1 MPRSAI
7 SEKTRILV
15 ARMFPLSEQPTVVD
29 LLETRCGADLPLIS
43 ADMSPLLERVHLAVL
58 KLADGSLP
66 ALRRAVVVAN
76 SDWRDVL
83 VAAGFADSLTAHE
96 SWFNE
101 RMSG

>member
-1 MPRSAI
+1 MPRLAI
-7 SEKTRILV
+7 SEKTRSLV
-15 ARMFPLSEQPTVVD
+15 ARMFPLTEQATVVD
-29 LLETRCGADLPLIS
+29 LLETRCGGDLPLIS
-43 ADMSPLLERVHLAVL
+43 ADMSPLLERIRFSVL

-101 RMSG
+101 RMFG